1 MGKRG
6 TDWRE
11 SYKAMEK
18 EKKVKE
24 IKGEEKQI
32 NILKFEEFMENTESA
47 SMGQYFSQQNLDV
60 TRGELF
66 QILQQVMGNIDNE
79 LADSFKRVVMTH
91 NLVDV
96 VVQALVQ
103 KNLLN
108 DEDLRKAQEI
118 LVDELSNITDKEV

>member
-1 MGKRG
+1 
-6 TDWRE
+6 
-11 SYKAMEK
+11 MEK

-24 IKGEEKQI
+24 IQGEEKQI

-66 QILQQVMGNIDNE
+66 QILQQVLENIDNE

-103 KNLLN
+103 KNLLS
-108 DEDLRKAQEI
+108 DEDLRKAQEV
-118 LVDELSNITDKEV
+118 LVEELSNNIEKEV